1 MSWFKKNKSQ
11 PLIPPVE
18 ASPALNRGSTSPGS
32 TGPPSYRSSATT
44 YVASRDGDLSDPR
57 AYGNTYRQNCDG
69 PAYNGAYRQNSD
81 GSVYGEPNRPN
92 YGRQHS
98 DPGIGYNDDSMQPP
112 PVDRYSDRNEYGAT
126 SVVSDPYRRGE
137 RDLDADRNALFA
149 GSAPPSETP
158 RDRFYDGPTAGRPPP
173 TTGEE
178 NEEDVDE
185 VIKQTRFLKQ
195 DTVQTTRNALR
206 IAREAEEVG
215 RSTLLRLGEQSEKIA
230 DTERHIDVAKGH
242 ALRAEDNA
250 DEIKK
255 LNRSIFIPAVT
266 FNKDAKRLAQE
277 RKREQRY
284 QEEMTERE
292 LTMQEVRDSQNR
304 VGRGATFGFQN
315 SEGIAG
321 RRQMTS
327 TELAMRK
334 EQRKRYQFEAT
345 ESDDEMENE
354 IEDNLDEI
362 LDATKRMKALGL
374 SMGSELETQNQR
386 LVRVT
391 DKTDRL
397 GMKVDIN
404 TAKLNRIVRRF
415 WFGLQAMARITEAE
429 RERLANIE
437 RNKKLLE
444 ELGLDD
450 VKNTMLATKP
460 KPQPPAKESKKRKPK
475 KDEMKENEQDD
486 EEGRPRKSAR
496 VVEATAESNGLRRS
510 RRNTGKKIDYAV
522 IEQDRSARTYRV
534 ATYTH
539 VDMEGEPRSVNKR
552 TQNPKQY
559 GHIPGVD
566 IGAWWETREA
576 CSLDAIHAPWVAGI
590 SPGPQGAY
598 SIALSGGYDDDVDLG
613 NGFTFTGSGGRDL
626 KGTKDKPKNLRT
638 APQSSDQTFENH
650 FNKSLLK
657 SSQTKRPV
665 RVIRGYKSHS
675 PFAPVEGYRYDGLYT
690 VEKAW
695 QEIGVNTKFL
705 VCKFAFKRLP
715 GQPPLPK
722 RDLDAEAEEEL
733 NGNRSS
739 DEDEEDEETHVASTQ
754 DTESST
760 QVDDDAEGE
769 NDEEA

>member
-18 ASPALNRGSTSPGS
+18 APPALNRGSTSPGS

-44 YVASRDGDLSDPR
+44 YVASRDGDLTDPK
-57 AYGNTYRQNCDG
+57 AYGNTYRQNSNG
-69 PAYNGAYRQNSD
+69 P
-81 GSVYGEPNRPN
+81 VYGDPNRPN

-98 DPGIGYNDDSMQPP
+98 DQGMGYNDGSMQPP
-112 PVDRYSDRNEYGAT
+112 PVDRYSNRNEYGAT

-137 RDLDADRNALFA
+137 RDIDADRNALFA

-158 RDRFYDGPTAGRPPP
+158 RDRFYDGPTAGRPAP
-173 TTGEE
+173 TPGEE

-185 VIKQTRFLKQ
+185 VIQQTRFLKQ

-284 QEEMTERE
+284 QEEMTDRE
-292 LTMQEVRDSQNR
+292 LTMQELRESQNR
-304 VGRGATFGFQN
+304 VGRGATYGIQN
-315 SEGIAG
+315 GEGIAG

-404 TAKLNRIVRRF
+404 TAKDCSVVSCDLVDQSDSGVI
-415 WFGLQAMARITEAE
+415 
-429 RERLANIE
+429 
-437 RNKKLLE
+437 
-444 ELGLDD
+444 
-450 VKNTMLATKP
+450 
-460 KPQPPAKESKKRKPK
+460 
-475 KDEMKENEQDD
+475 
-486 EEGRPRKSAR
+486 PR
-496 VVEATAESNGLRRS
+496 
-510 RRNTGKKIDYAV
+510 
-522 IEQDRSARTYRV
+522 
-534 ATYTH
+534 
-539 VDMEGEPRSVNKR
+539 
-552 TQNPKQY
+552 
-559 GHIPGVD
+559 
-566 IGAWWETREA
+566 
-576 CSLDAIHAPWVAGI
+576 
-590 SPGPQGAY
+590 
-598 SIALSGGYDDDVDLG
+598 
-613 NGFTFTGSGGRDL
+613 NGFSLFSFDYFFVHTCNAQRILVRIYTCI
-626 KGTKDKPKNLRT
+626 PNLVAAT
-638 APQSSDQTFENH
+638 SFAEWFCMALH
-650 FNKSLLK
+650 
-657 SSQTKRPV
+657 
-665 RVIRGYKSHS
+665 RV
-675 PFAPVEGYRYDGLYT
+675 T
-690 VEKAW
+690 
-695 QEIGVNTKFL
+695 
-705 VCKFAFKRLP
+705 
-715 GQPPLPK
+715 
-722 RDLDAEAEEEL
+722 
-733 NGNRSS
+733 
-739 DEDEEDEETHVASTQ
+739 
-754 DTESST
+754 
-760 QVDDDAEGE
+760 
-769 NDEEA
+769 

>member
-1 MSWFKKNKSQ
+1 
-11 PLIPPVE
+11 
-18 ASPALNRGSTSPGS
+18 
-32 TGPPSYRSSATT
+32 
-44 YVASRDGDLSDPR
+44 
-57 AYGNTYRQNCDG
+57 
-69 PAYNGAYRQNSD
+69 
-81 GSVYGEPNRPN
+81 
-92 YGRQHS
+92 
-98 DPGIGYNDDSMQPP
+98 
-112 PVDRYSDRNEYGAT
+112 
-126 SVVSDPYRRGE
+126 
-137 RDLDADRNALFA
+137 
-149 GSAPPSETP
+149 
-158 RDRFYDGPTAGRPPP
+158 
-173 TTGEE
+173 
-178 NEEDVDE
+178 
-185 VIKQTRFLKQ
+185 
-195 DTVQTTRNALR
+195 
-206 IAREAEEVG
+206 
-215 RSTLLRLGEQSEKIA
+215 
-230 DTERHIDVAKGH
+230 
-242 ALRAEDNA
+242 
-250 DEIKK
+250 
-255 LNRSIFIPAVT
+255 
-266 FNKDAKRLAQE
+266 
-277 RKREQRY
+277 
-284 QEEMTERE
+284 
-292 LTMQEVRDSQNR
+292 
-304 VGRGATFGFQN
+304 
-315 SEGIAG
+315 
-321 RRQMTS
+321 
-327 TELAMRK
+327 
-334 EQRKRYQFEAT
+334 
-345 ESDDEMENE
+345 
-354 IEDNLDEI
+354 
-362 LDATKRMKALGL
+362 
-374 SMGSELETQNQR
+374 
-386 LVRVT
+386 
-391 DKTDRL
+391 
-397 GMKVDIN
+397 
-404 TAKLNRIVRRF
+404 
-415 WFGLQAMARITEAE
+415 MARMTEAE

-475 KDEMKENEQDD
+475 TDEMQENEQDD

-496 VVEATAESNGLRRS
+496 VVEATAETNGLRRS
-510 RRNTGKKIDYAV
+510 RRNTGKKIDYAD

-534 ATYTH
+534 ATYAH
-539 VDMEGEPRSVNKR
+539 VDMKGEPRSVNKR

-626 KGTKDKPKNLRT
+626 KGTKEKPKNLRT

-650 FNKSLLK
+650 FNRSLLK

-722 RDLDAEAEEEL
+722 RDLDAEEEEES
-733 NGNRSS
+733 NGNKSN

-769 NDEEA
+769 IDEEV